1 MIIQIYPQYFFPAKG
16 RIHYNTVDQTSGLG
30 QGVNHDY
37 DWADNLIV
45 DSNLD
50 KYGNFWQ
57 GPVNTL
63 PQGFTL
69 QLPGDISLDHLL
81 VRNGKTTPWKC
92 GTKDFEILIGR
103 TSNGPW
109 KSVLNDSL
117 ENHLSPP
124 IPWSTPASLKNFDV
138 ADTTNGK
145 FMKFVC
151 HSHHSAHVNAET
163 YASRCSLQYLAIY
176 GSQCHNWC

>member
-63 PQGFTL
+63 PQGTFATA
-69 QLPGDISLDHLL
+69 
-81 VRNGKTTPWKC
+81 W
-92 GTKDFEILIGR
+92 
-103 TSNGPW
+103 
-109 KSVLNDSL
+109 
-117 ENHLSPP
+117 
-124 IPWSTPASLKNFDV
+124 
-138 ADTTNGK
+138 
-145 FMKFVC
+145 
-151 HSHHSAHVNAET
+151 
-163 YASRCSLQYLAIY
+163 
-176 GSQCHNWC
+176 